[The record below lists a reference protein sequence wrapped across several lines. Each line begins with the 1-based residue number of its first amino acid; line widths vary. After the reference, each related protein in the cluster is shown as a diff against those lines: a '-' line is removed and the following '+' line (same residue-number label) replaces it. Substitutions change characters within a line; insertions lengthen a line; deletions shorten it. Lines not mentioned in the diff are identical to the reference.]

1 MGRNKGPGNAI
12 SFSDFID
19 GKKIYMKRLA
29 FVIGSLIVVGLLALL
44 FIPDMRRGLFGV
56 ALPLKLQEGKADVVN
71 VVSMLLHGREIRGL
85 SAQPNLE
92 IDESVQP
99 DVYDLALSFIEK
111 TERGG
116 AQPVVN
122 YLVKEAKLAQIGVNK
137 PASFL
142 DNIFTMRLSPQGI
155 IEGFELIKGRK
166 SNLMDETHTA
176 ELLSSLWIGRPSKRV
191 RIGEP
196 WDSRWI
202 INYPI
207 DTLPGKSLTL
217 EHRLKY
223 TIADI
228 SHDEKGIDV
237 AQINYTGSI
246 VVSPKEKLPEN
257 VEVLGKGRIEGQA
270 YMNIKDGSVIVVD
283 DRTVW
288 VYGVRFL
295 DEDMEDLRIFDR
307 KSRVFRPRV
316 VPKAGAGFSS
326 AMPQDGEAPGLN
338 QLEKKPGTGTPSP
351 TNGKK

>member
-1 MGRNKGPGNAI
+1 
-12 SFSDFID
+12 
-19 GKKIYMKRLA
+19 MKRIA
-29 FVIGSLIVVGLLALL
+29 FVIGSVIIVGILALL
-44 FIPDMRRGLFGV
+44 LIPDMRRSLFGISM
-56 ALPLKLQEGKADVVN
+56 PLKLQEGKADVVN
-71 VVSMLLHGREIRGL
+71 VVSMLLNGREIRGL
-85 SAQPNLE
+85 SETPNLE

-142 DNIFTMRLSPQGI
+142 ENIFTMRLSPKGV

-166 SNLMDETHTA
+166 SNLVDETHTA
-176 ELLSSLWIGRPSKRV
+176 QLLSSLWIGRPNKRV

-196 WDSRWI
+196 WDSRWV
-202 INYPI
+202 INYPL
-207 DTLPGKSLTL
+207 DTVSGKSLVL

-223 TIADI
+223 SVADI
-228 SHDEKGIDV
+228 RHDDNGMDV
-237 AQINYTGSI
+237 AQINYVGSI

-257 VEVLGKGRIEGQA
+257 IEVFGKGRIEGQA
-270 YMNIKDGSVIVVD
+270 YMNIKDGSVIVAD

-288 VYGVRFL
+288 VYAVRFL

-326 AMPQDGEAPGLN
+326 AMPKDGEAPGLN
-338 QLEKKPGTGTPSP
+338 QVEKQSGSATSASKAGSQ
-351 TNGKK
+351 K